1 VKIPQDLK
9 VICFSNLR
17 TAPLLNP
24 SLTTITQP
32 AFQMGAE
39 AATVLFKYLEKK
51 RPVIQNENIIMKSEL
66 VARESTRRID

>member
-1 VKIPQDLK
+1 MK

-17 TAPLLNP
+17 TAPLLSP

-51 RPVIQNENIIMKSEL
+51 RPVIQNENIILKSEL
-66 VARESTRRID
+66 IPRDSTRKNS